1 MYCIVQ
7 LPLSMSTRG
16 PAWLQSKQQQQ
27 PAASVPAQPPMST
40 PSQASPSTTS
50 TASQAHHAHLAVMAT
65 PPLDGS
71 NGPHKDHTDLPPHA
85 AHMPTH
91 PVRTP
96 GPCTIAVY
104 VCLFVAVSLIL
115 MIPPWQ
121 TKTVAPVPTFPTVV
135 NRLQFTSP
143 HIRKDNKNRG
153 SSRFN
158 ISQKREIQKLPP
170 LKGRNTPC
178 MWYQGSVMS
187 LVIPSIAS

>member
-7 LPLSMSTRG
+7 LLLSMSTRG

-104 VCLFVAVSLIL
+104 VCLFVCSSVFNFDDSPLTDQDCG
-115 MIPPWQ
+115 PRTNFPNGCES
-121 TKTVAPVPTFPTVV
+121 PTI
-135 NRLQFTSP
+135 
-143 HIRKDNKNRG
+143 H
-153 SSRFN
+153 
-158 ISQKREIQKLPP
+158 LPP
-170 LKGRNTPC
+170 HP
-178 MWYQGSVMS
+178 QG
-187 LVIPSIAS
+187 